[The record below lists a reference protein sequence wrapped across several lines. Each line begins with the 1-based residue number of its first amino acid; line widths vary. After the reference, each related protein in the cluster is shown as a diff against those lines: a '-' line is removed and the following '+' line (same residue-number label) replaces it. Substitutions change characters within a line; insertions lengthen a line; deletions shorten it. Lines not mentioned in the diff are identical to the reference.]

1 MICKRRV
8 CLVKAQFQHGT
19 TVLHLTI
26 IDSRNE
32 DSKCEETCFETKII
46 FKKTKYPNFLDF
58 DDYELT
64 LYHVNY
70 KRIHTGT

>member
-8 CLVKAQFQHGT
+8 CVVKAQFQHGT

-46 FKKTKYPNFLDF
+46 LKKQKIQTFW
-58 DDYELT
+58 T
-64 LYHVNY
+64 LMIMSWHC
-70 KRIHTGT
+70 IM